1 MLLHKKRGVSMAL
14 REQLH
19 RIGLALV
26 LVVGIGTLG
35 MADETG
41 RVQQVVVLDNCD
53 PATFNE
59 VGGPGTCLNVTG
71 GQGVAFPAFLEALP
85 AGHPQWLF
93 YPATLSINRGDT
105 VRAVNQGGE
114 IHTFT
119 EVEEFGGG
127 FIPVLND
134 PPNSPAVPEC
144 AVGYANISVASTRII
159 QGSSLLV
166 TDLQEGVHR
175 FECCIH
181 PWMRMEVEVK

>member
-1 MLLHKKRGVSMAL
+1 MAL
-14 REQLH
+14 RAPLH
-19 RIGLALV
+19 SIGLAVV
-26 LVVGIGTLG
+26 LMVGIGTLG
-35 MADETG
+35 VADEKGHANAQG

-71 GQGVAFPAFLEALP
+71 GQGVPFPAFLAALP

-93 YPATLSINRGDT
+93 YPATLRITRGDT

-127 FIPVLND
+127 FIPPLNNPRED
-134 PPNSPAVPEC
+134 LAPEC
-144 AVGYANISVASTRII
+144 AVGHANINVASTRLI

-166 TDLQEGVHR
+166 TDLHKGVHR

-181 PWMRMEVEVK
+181 PWMRLEIEVK

>member
-1 MLLHKKRGVSMAL
+1 MTLSKHLYS
-14 REQLH
+14 
-19 RIGLALV
+19 IGLAFV
-26 LVVGIGTLG
+26 LVVGTGTLG
-35 MADETG
+35 VADERG
-41 RVQQVVVLDNCD
+41 RVQQVVVLDDCD

-59 VGGPGTCLNVTG
+59 AAGPGTCLNVTG
-71 GQGVAFPAFLEALP
+71 GQGVPFPAFLAALP

-127 FIPVLND
+127 FVLGLNN
-134 PPNSPAVPEC
+134 PPNSPAVSEC
-144 AVGYANISVASTRII
+144 AVGYANISVASTRLI

-181 PWMRMEVEVK
+181 PWMRMEIEVK

>member
-1 MLLHKKRGVSMAL
+1 MAL

-26 LVVGIGTLG
+26 LVVGTGTLG
-35 MADETG
+35 VADDKGRADEHG
-41 RVQQVVVLDNCD
+41 RIQQVVVLDNCD
-53 PATFNE
+53 PTTFN
-59 VGGPGTCLNVTG
+59 GAFGPGICLNVTG
-71 GQGVAFPAFLEALP
+71 GQGVPLPDFLAALP

-93 YPATLSINRGDT
+93 YPATLSITRGDT

-127 FIPVLND
+127 FIPGLND
-134 PPNSPAVPEC
+134 PPNAPAVPEC
-144 AVGYANISVASTRII
+144 TVGYANISVASTRLI

-166 TDLQEGVHR
+166 TDLQQGVHR

-181 PWMRMEVEVK
+181 PWMRMEIEVQ